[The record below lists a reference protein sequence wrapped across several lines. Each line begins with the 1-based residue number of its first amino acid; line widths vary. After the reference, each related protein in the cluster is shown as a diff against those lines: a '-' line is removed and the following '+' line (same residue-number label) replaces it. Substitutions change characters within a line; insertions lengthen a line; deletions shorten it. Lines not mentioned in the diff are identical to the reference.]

1 MISRFTLSAALLLF
15 GEYEDIVEFSNDLVL
30 EMRSFVSDMS
40 LGDSKSLV
48 PIHKS
53 MHDKK

>member
-15 GEYEDIVEFSNDLVL
+15 GEHEDIVEFSNDLVL